1 MEVSFSHS
9 LQYYMIFYKYV
20 MDIKL
25 KLEVETFILFMKIY
39 QVNQLWPAG
48 DQIKICKINRQRNRV
63 VNHFPSPNPTF
74 LLQFWKAR
82 GILS

>member
-48 DQIKICKINRQRNRV
+48 DQIKICKINR
-63 VNHFPSPNPTF
+63 
-74 LLQFWKAR
+74 
-82 GILS
+82 